1 MEKSQLK
8 ISIDA
13 CLSNGERLLSDALM
27 LEFSEPPSTA
37 FALAIIAQEEFA
49 KAFLLALV
57 YKELIGWNKFIWRA
71 SRDHTCKQLLILIMN
86 YLNPD
91 DDEWDK
97 RMQIIVEG
105 NTIDRTLPPHVSDA
119 ITILRYEKVGKWES
133 KNWFWVDPPNYD
145 SEAKKT
151 GNGFIDRIKQDQLYV
166 DLSKNGS
173 VIEKEPISSDSFY
186 TERDRAERIARLVKG
201 MLHDDAGSYIGYK
214 EIAEKFK
221 RLFDIQQ
228 QNEKRKS

>member
-1 MEKSQLK
+1 
-8 ISIDA
+8 
-13 CLSNGERLLSDALM
+13 M
-27 LEFSEPPSTA
+27 LELSEPPATA
-37 FALAIIAQEEFA
+37 YALAIIAQEEFA
-49 KAFLLALV
+49 KAFLLTLV
-57 YKELIGWNKFIWRA
+57 YKELIDWNKLIWRA

-105 NTIDRTLPPHVSDA
+105 NTIDRTLPPHLSDA
-119 ITILRYEKVGKWES
+119 ITIFRYEKVGKWES
-133 KNWFWVDPPNYD
+133 KNWFLKNPPNYD
-145 SEAKKT
+145 SEAKRT

-186 TERDRAERIARLVKG
+186 TERDRAERIAQLVKG
-201 MLHDDAGSYIGYK
+201 IHYDDAGAYIDYK
-214 EIAEKFK
+214 EIADKFN
-221 RLFDIQQ
+221 RLFVNQQ